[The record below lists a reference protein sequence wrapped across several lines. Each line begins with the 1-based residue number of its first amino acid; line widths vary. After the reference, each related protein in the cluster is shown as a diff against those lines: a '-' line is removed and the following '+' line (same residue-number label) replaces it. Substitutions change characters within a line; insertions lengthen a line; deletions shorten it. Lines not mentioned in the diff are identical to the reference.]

1 MSTALPWW
9 HAPACHQVADGVH
22 RIVLSMPNDGLR
34 AVNVYAVELGAGR
47 DLALIDGGWAVPSA
61 FAELSAGLAT
71 IGRTPADVRDVYV
84 THIHRDHYT
93 FAVRLR
99 ERYGA
104 RVHLGRPEA
113 PGLRGIQRLG
123 SNVPTTSLHQLRR
136 SGATDLADAVLAVT
150 RDEPYDSADWA
161 DPDCWLDPGPIGLGR
176 RTLEAVATPGHTKGH
191 LVFHDTEQGL
201 LFSGDHVLPTITPS
215 IGFELGDWDLP
226 LGHYL
231 RSLESLLARP
241 DATLVPAHGLP
252 GGSVHQ
258 RVHDLL
264 GHHED
269 RLARTRATVTAAPR
283 QSAAAV
289 AGRLSWTRRGVPLGE
304 LDQFNQMVAICE
316 TIAHLDLLVERGEVD
331 ADPQDGV
338 DLFS

>member
-1 MSTALPWW
+1 MSSPLPWW
-9 HAPACHQVADGVH
+9 HAPGCHPVADGVH

-34 AVNVYAVELGAGR
+34 AVNVYAIELDGR

-61 FAELSAGLAT
+61 VDELTAGLAV

-104 RVHLGRPEA
+104 RVHLGRAEA
-113 PGLRGIQRLG
+113 PGLHGIQRLG

-136 SGATDLADAVLAVT
+136 SGAAELADDVLHAT
-150 RDEPYDSADWA
+150 RAEPFDPGDWA
-161 DPDCWLDPGPIGLGR
+161 DPDHWVDAGPIRLGD
-176 RTLEAVATPGHTKGH
+176 RTLEAVPTPGHTKGH
-191 LVFHDTEQGL
+191 LVFHDVEHRL
-201 LFSGDHVLPTITPS
+201 LFTGDHVLPTITPS

-231 RSLESLLARP
+231 RSLEALLERA
-241 DATLVPAHGLP
+241 DAVLVPAHGLP

-258 RVHDLL
+258 RVRDLL
-264 GHHED
+264 AHHEE
-269 RLARTRATVTAAPR
+269 RLAGTRAAVAVAPG
-283 QSAAAV
+283 QPAAAV
-289 AGRLSWTRRGVPLGE
+289 AARLPWTRREVPLAE
-304 LDQFNQMVAICE
+304 LDRFNQMVAICE
-316 TIAHLDLLVERGEVD
+316 TIAHLDVLVERGEVD
-331 ADPQDGV
+331 AHPVAGI
-338 DLFS
+338 DLFC

>member
-1 MSTALPWW
+1 MSTPPPWW
-9 HAPACHQVADGVH
+9 QAPACHQVADGVH

-47 DLALIDGGWAVPSA
+47 DLALVDGGWAVPSA
-61 FAELSAGLAT
+61 FAELTAGLAT
-71 IGRTPADVRDVYV
+71 IGRAPADVRDVYV

-99 ERYGA
+99 ERHGT
-104 RVHLGRPEA
+104 RVHLGRPEQ
-113 PGLRGIQRLG
+113 PGLHGVQRLG

-136 SGATDLADAVLAVT
+136 SGAARLADDVLAAT
-150 RDEPYDSADWA
+150 IHEPFDAGDWA
-161 DPDCWLDPGPIGLGR
+161 DPDHWLDPGPIEVGH

-191 LVFHDTEQGL
+191 LVFHDAEQRL

-241 DATLVPAHGLP
+241 DAILLPAHGLP

-258 RVHDLL
+258 RVRVLLDHHD
-264 GHHED
+264 D
-269 RLARTRATVTAAPR
+269 RLAQTRAAVAAAPR

-289 AGRLSWTRRGVPLGE
+289 AARLSWTRRAVPLAH

-316 TIAHLDLLVERGEVD
+316 TIAHLDLLAERGEVD
-331 ADPQDGV
+331 AETRSGV
-338 DLFS
+338 DLFR

>member
-1 MSTALPWW
+1 MSTPPWW
-9 HAPACHQVADGVH
+9 RAPACHPVADGVH

-34 AVNVYAVELGAGR
+34 AVNVYAVELGEGR
-47 DLALIDGGWAVPSA
+47 DLALVDGGWAVPSA
-61 FAELSAGLAT
+61 FAELTAGLAT

-104 RVHLGRPEA
+104 RVHLGRLER
-113 PGLRGIQRLG
+113 PGLHGIQQLG
-123 SNVPTTSLHQLRR
+123 SNVPTTSLDQLRR
-136 SGATDLADAVLAVT
+136 AGAEHLADDVLVAT
-150 RDEPYDSADWA
+150 ANEPYDAADWA
-161 DPDCWLDPGPIGLGR
+161 DPDHWLEPGPVVVGL

-191 LVFHDTEQGL
+191 LVFHDTEQRL

-226 LGHYL
+226 LGQYL
-231 RSLESLLARP
+231 RSLDSLLARP

-258 RVHDLL
+258 RVRDLL
-264 GHHED
+264 AHHED
-269 RLARTRATVTAAPR
+269 RLAQTRAAVAVSPR

-289 AGRLSWTRRGVPLGE
+289 AGRLSWTRRAVALSE

-331 ADPQDGV
+331 ADDQDGV
-338 DLFS
+338 DLFR